1 MWCTLSAIDAILGVT
16 MRVRSFLL
24 LVVLFACGAW
34 GLLFAQKPWAQ
45 YPGQTPWPVAP
56 DYKEPH
62 EWIWARLRYSGG
74 GGFFGGGG
82 GFRGGGRRGGGGG
95 WGSWATDYP
104 KGDRILV
111 SGIKRLTLLD
121 TRSVEQTVDL
131 DGSDD
136 PFNWPF
142 LYAVEVGRWELNGE
156 EAKQLREFIDRGG
169 FFMVDDFHCDNQWQ
183 SFMDSFQLV
192 YAEDEVV
199 DIPEEDPI
207 NRTVFDLNPRK
218 QIPGAQFVRSRRM
231 DECGGGPEAQPH
243 WRGVYDKRHR
253 LVAVMVHNSDLGD
266 AIEYA
271 DDPNYPNEF
280 AQQAFQLLSNYLVY
294 DLTH

>member
-1 MWCTLSAIDAILGVT
+1 

-24 LVVLFACGAW
+24 LVFLFSCGAF

-56 DYKEPH
+56 DYREPH
-62 EWIWARLRYSGG
+62 EWVWARLRYDGG
-74 GGFFGGGG
+74 GGFGG
-82 GFRGGGRRGGGGG
+82 GFRGGGRRGA
-95 WGSWATDYP
+95 WSTDYP

-111 SGIKRLTLLD
+111 AGLKRLTLLD
-121 TRSVEQTVDL
+121 TRSVEQTIDL

-136 PFNWPF
+136 VFNWPF
-142 LYAVEVGRWELNGE
+142 LYAVEVGAWNLNDE

-169 FFMVDDFHCDNQWQ
+169 FFMVDDFHCDGEWAA
-183 SFMDSFQLV
+183 FMDSFQLV
-192 YAEDEVV
+192 YGPEEVV
-199 DIPEEDPI
+199 DIPEGDPI
-207 NRTVFDLNPRK
+207 NRSVFDLNPRK
-218 QIPGAQFVRSRRM
+218 QIPGAQFTRSNRM
-231 DECGGGPEAQPH
+231 DECGGGSQAAPH
-243 WRGVYDKRHR
+243 WRGVYDKKGR

-271 DDPNYPNEF
+271 DDPYYPQEF
-280 AQQAFQLLSNYLVY
+280 AQAAFQVLSNYVIY

>member
-1 MWCTLSAIDAILGVT
+1 
-16 MRVRSFLL
+16 MRLRSFLL
-24 LVVLFACGAW
+24 LVILFGCAAI

-62 EWIWARLRYSGG
+62 EWVWARLRYGGG
-74 GGFFGGGG
+74 GGFGFGGG
-82 GFRGGGRRGGGGG
+82 GFRGGRGGRGGGA
-95 WGSWATDYP
+95 WSTDYP

-111 SGIKRLTLLD
+111 AGLKRLTLLD
-121 TRSVEQTVDL
+121 TRSVEQTIDL
-131 DGSDD
+131 DSSDD
-136 PFNWPF
+136 IYNWPF
-142 LYAVEVGRWELNGE
+142 LYAVEVGRWSLDNE

-169 FFMVDDFHCDNQWQ
+169 FFMVDDFHCDGEWA

-192 YAEDEVV
+192 YGPDEVV
-199 DIPEEDPI
+199 DIPEGDPI
-207 NRTVFDLNPRK
+207 NNAVFNLNPRK
-218 QIPGAQFVRSRRM
+218 QIPGAQYNRSGSM
-231 DECGGGPEAQPH
+231 DECGGRSDGAPH
-243 WRGVYDKRHR
+243 WRGVYDKKQR

-271 DDPNYPNEF
+271 DVPWYPQEF
-280 AQQAFQLLSNYLVY
+280 AQAAFQVLSNYVVY

>member
-1 MWCTLSAIDAILGVT
+1 

-24 LVVLFACGAW
+24 LVLLFGCGAL
-34 GLLFAQKPWAQ
+34 GLLLAQKPWAQ

-62 EWIWARLRYSGG
+62 EWVWARLRYSGG
-74 GGFFGGGG
+74 GFGGFGGG

-95 WGSWATDYP
+95 AWSTDYP

-111 SGIKRLTLLD
+111 SGLKRLTLLD
-121 TRSVEQTVDL
+121 TRSVEQTIDL

-136 PFNWPF
+136 VYNWPF
-142 LYAVEVGRWELNGE
+142 LYAVEVGRWTLTDE

-169 FFMVDDFHCDNQWQ
+169 FFMVDDFHCDAGWE
-183 SFMDSFQLV
+183 SFMESFQLV
-192 YAEDEVV
+192 YGDEEVV
-199 DIPEEDPI
+199 DIPDSDPI
-207 NRTVFDLNPRK
+207 NRSVFDLNPRK
-218 QIPGAQFVRSRRM
+218 QIPGQQFVRSGSL
-231 DECGGGPEAQPH
+231 DECGGGGEGIAH
-243 WRGVYDKRHR
+243 WRGVYDKKQR

-266 AIEYA
+266 AVEWA
-271 DDPNYPNEF
+271 DDPNFPQEF
-280 AQQAFQLLSNYLVY
+280 SQAAFQVLSNYVIY

>member
-1 MWCTLSAIDAILGVT
+1 MVFWAT
-16 MRVRSFLL
+16 MRARSIFLA
-24 LVVLFACGAW
+24 VFLFCCGTL

-62 EWIWARLRYSGG
+62 EWVWARLRYSGG
-74 GGFFGGGG
+74 GGFGFGGGGG

-95 WGSWATDYP
+95 GGGAWATDYP

-111 SGIKRLTLLD
+111 AGLKRLTLLD
-121 TRSVEQTVDL
+121 TRSVEQTIDL

-136 PFNWPF
+136 VFNWPF
-142 LYAVEVGRWELNGE
+142 LYAVEVGRWTLSEA

-169 FFMVDDFHCDNQWQ
+169 FFMVDDFHCDAQWQ

-192 YAEDEVV
+192 YAEDQVV
-199 DIPEEDPI
+199 DIPDQDPI
-207 NRTVFDLNPRK
+207 NGTVFNLNPRK
-218 QIPGAQFVRSRRM
+218 QVPGAQFLRSRSM
-231 DECGGGPEAQPH
+231 DECQGRSEGVPH
-243 WRGVYDKRHR
+243 WRGVYDKKQR
-253 LVAVMVHNSDLGD
+253 LVAVMAHNHDLGD
-266 AIEYA
+266 AYEYA
-271 DDPNYPNEF
+271 DDPNYPEEF
-280 AQQAFQLLSNYLVY
+280 SRAAFQLMSNYVVY

>member
-1 MWCTLSAIDAILGVT
+1 
-16 MRVRSFLL
+16 MRLRSFLL
-24 LVVLFACGAW
+24 LVALFACGAI

-62 EWIWARLRYSGG
+62 EWVWARLRYNGG
-74 GGFFGGGG
+74 GGFGGG
-82 GFRGGGRRGGGGG
+82 GFRGGGRRGGGRGG
-95 WGSWATDYP
+95 GAWSTDYP

-111 SGIKRLTLLD
+111 AGLKRLTLLD
-121 TRSVEQTVDL
+121 TRSVEQTIDL

-136 PFNWPF
+136 IYNWPF
-142 LYAVEVGRWELNGE
+142 LYAVEVGAWSLDDE

-169 FFMVDDFHCDNQWQ
+169 FFMVDDFHCDGEWQ

-192 YAEDEVV
+192 YGEEEVV
-199 DIPEEDPI
+199 DIPEDDPI
-207 NRTVFDLNPRK
+207 NRSVFDLNPRK
-218 QIPGAQFVRSRRM
+218 QIPGRFGSSGRM
-231 DECGGGPEAQPH
+231 DECGGTSEGQPH
-243 WRGVYDKRHR
+243 WRGVYDKKQR

-271 DDPNYPNEF
+271 DDPGYPQEF
-280 AQQAFQLLSNYLVY
+280 SQEAFQLLSNYVIY